1 MSEILLQAFLR
12 AAELGHK
19 LSFSVELID
28 RGTVRVSIRTADA
41 WDKSAIEHVLAVHA
55 VRLSEDRAHVFDY
68 TLREMF
74 AKLAERQAP

>member
-28 RGTVRVSIRTADA
+28 RGTVRVSIRTTDA

-55 VRLSEDRAHVFDY
+55 VRLNENRTRAFDY
-68 TLREMF
+68 VLRKMF
-74 AKLAERQAP
+74 AKLAERQVP

>member
-19 LSFSVELID
+19 LSFCVELID

-55 VRLSEDRAHVFDY
+55 VRLSEDRTHAFDY
-68 TLREMF
+68 VLREMF
-74 AKLAERQAP
+74 AKLAERQVP